1 MTHRP
6 ARARTGPNDSTL
18 AVVCQKLPRTAT
30 SLRRSRREVAQLRG
44 PRWPQMAKNG
54 HQANDGIGNHAG
66 SGDHAATV
74 VLDGPFTRTDLAA
87 RSGTLRPA
95 ALVLGRILN
104 QRAETTVR
112 GAAWSACLGVA
123 GVVRTSSQTNVVS
136 DTSIAV
142 QASGRV
148 AQILLA
154 NTTELQ
160 ETISATECDQPTTI
174 SEVTRSRQ
182 SEWDHHEQRHGR
194 RDRSSGPRKPS
205 GLPRNGHGWRRTFT
219 ACSPCSQWWPS
230 SWQYRALMAS
240 GAGKP
245 TRDLGHV

>member
-1 MTHRP
+1 M
-6 ARARTGPNDSTL
+6 
-18 AVVCQKLPRTAT
+18 AT
-30 SLRRSRREVAQLRG
+30 
-44 PRWPQMAKNG
+44 NG

-160 ETISATECDQPTTI
+160 ETISATECD
-174 SEVTRSRQ
+174 
-182 SEWDHHEQRHGR
+182 
-194 RDRSSGPRKPS
+194 
-205 GLPRNGHGWRRTFT
+205 
-219 ACSPCSQWWPS
+219 
-230 SWQYRALMAS
+230 
-240 GAGKP
+240 
-245 TRDLGHV
+245 

>member
-44 PRWPQMAKNG
+44 PRWPQMATNG
-54 HQANDGIGNHAG
+54 HKANDGIGNHAG

-95 ALVLGRILN
+95 ALVLGRILK

-154 NTTELQ
+154 NTAELQ

-194 RDRSSGPRKPS
+194 RDRSFGPRKPS

-219 ACSPCSQWWPS
+219 ACSPCSQRWPS

>member
-44 PRWPQMAKNG
+44 PRWPQMATNG

-95 ALVLGRILN
+95 ALVLGRILK

-112 GAAWSACLGVA
+112 GAAWSACLGFA

-160 ETISATECDQPTTI
+160 ETISATECDQATTI
-174 SEVTRSRQ
+174 SEVARSRQ

-219 ACSPCSQWWPS
+219 ACSPCSQRWPS